1 MAIDV
6 YNVAGEKVARLEKAN
21 CPAGVTSEL
30 VWSVKEIASGVYV
43 YRVRAESASGGKTV
57 TKKLAVIH

>member
-6 YNVAGEKVARLEKAN
+6 YNVAGEKVARLTKEN
-21 CPAGVTSEL
+21 CPAGLTSEIA
-30 VWSVKEIASGVYV
+30 WNIRDIASGVYV
-43 YRVRAESASGGKTV
+43 YRVQAESASGRKTV